1 MLVYNI
7 RKERYSHQLIASGVA
22 NRWNKNDEFIIY
34 TGSSRA
40 LSALELIVHKSSIG
54 VNTSYKLLV
63 IDLKIGEKDITEI
76 TIEQLPENWR
86 SIKSYVLLQSLGSDW
101 YKKQKTLVLKVP
113 SAIVSKEY
121 NYLIN
126 TKHPDFSKKVNLKE
140 IEDFLWDERLF

>member
-7 RKERYSHQLIASGVA
+7 RKEKYAHQLIASGVS

-63 IDLKIGEKDITEI
+63 IELKIGEKDIAEI
-76 TIEQLPENWR
+76 TIEQLPENWQ
-86 SIKSYVLLQSLGSDW
+86 SVKSYVALQSIGSDW
-101 YKKQKTLVLKVP
+101 YRKQKSLVLKVP

-126 TKHPDFSKKVNLKE
+126 TKHPDFFKKVKLKE
-140 IEDFLWDERLF
+140 VEDFLWDERLL

>member
-7 RKERYSHQLIASGVA
+7 RKEKYAHELIASGVS

-63 IDLKIGEKDITEI
+63 IELKTGEKDITEI
-76 TIEQLPENWR
+76 IIEQLPENWR
-86 SIKSYVLLQSLGSDW
+86 SIKSYVVLQSIGSDW
-101 YKKQKTLVLKVP
+101 YQKQKSLVLKVP

-126 TKHPDFSKKVNLKE
+126 TKHPDFLKKVKLKE
-140 IEDFLWDERLF
+140 VEDFLWDERLL